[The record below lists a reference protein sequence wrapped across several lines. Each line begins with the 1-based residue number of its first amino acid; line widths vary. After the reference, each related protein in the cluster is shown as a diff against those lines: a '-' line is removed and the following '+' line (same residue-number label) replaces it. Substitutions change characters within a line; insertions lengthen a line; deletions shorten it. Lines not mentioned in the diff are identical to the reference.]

1 MEQKIAPTQDFIRA
15 VKDPHYLYLE
25 QTSRFCE
32 VAALARFLGVQG
44 QGEYN
49 LLTKLSH
56 HVPRETLRRM
66 ARKAADMYGEL
77 LIKDNSRPKSP
88 LSCFIYV
95 AMHDYTVPYKTRIY
109 VFGEK
114 VKKD

>member
-1 MEQKIAPTQDFIRA
+1 
-15 VKDPHYLYLE
+15 
-25 QTSRFCE
+25 
-32 VAALARFLGVQG
+32 
-44 QGEYN
+44 
-49 LLTKLSH
+49 
-56 HVPRETLRRM
+56 M
-66 ARKAADMYGEL
+66 ARKVADMYGEL